1 MKQDRDAADQE
12 TRVFN
17 ERLVADAGNSEVLRS
32 ACAYQLREVD
42 TRLNARP
49 DLDAREKRHV
59 AAYLNKPENA
69 RLFDVCLDDADRL
82 VAIGLW
88 GSHARDFDGATGG
101 MAEIAKDGLRA
112 VIKRHVE
119 EQMAN
124 AKDPYV
130 TVYKPISGWKAVMYA
145 WDEESAAWAP
155 ERTGLMP
162 HRTRE
167 AAVAEGQRWA
177 RAEDVR
183 FVDPHA
189 NEQSS
194 GQLAGSNRRQAGRE
208 SGL

>member
-1 MKQDRDAADQE
+1 MKRNCDAAGQE

-17 ERLVADAGNSEVLRS
+17 ERLVADAGKSELLRS
-32 ACAYQLREVD
+32 ACVYQLREVD
-42 TRLNARP
+42 ARLNARP
-49 DLDAREKRHV
+49 DLDAREKRNA

-69 RLFDVCLDDADRL
+69 RLFDVCLGDTDIL

-88 GSHARDFDGATGG
+88 GSHARDFDGATGAMG
-101 MAEIAKDGLRA
+101 EIAKKGLRA
-112 VIKRHVE
+112 VMKRHVE

-124 AKDPYV
+124 ARDPYI
-130 TVYKPISGWKAVMYA
+130 TVYQPISGWKAVMYA

-167 AAVAEGQRWA
+167 AAVAEGQCWA

-183 FVDPHA
+183 FIDPHA

-194 GQLAGSNRRQAGRE
+194 GQLAGGNRRQAGRE
-208 SGL
+208 RGL